1 MRIDIVS
8 IFCEYLDALNLS
20 LIGKAQDKGIV
31 EIVTHNLRDFTHD
44 KHRTVDDTPYGG
56 GAGMVMRPEPWG
68 EALDHVLSAGR
79 ASTQVP
85 AEAESM
91 KPVLVIPSPA
101 GQKFSQPLAAELA
114 ARSHVVF
121 ACGRYEGIDERVFEA
136 SRDHFEVMPVSLGDY
151 VLNGG
156 EVAVLAMTEA
166 IVRLIPGVVGNP
178 ESLVEESHS
187 EPLLEY
193 PVYTKP
199 SSWRGLDVPPVLLGG
214 DHKAIADW
222 RHQQQ
227 LMRTAS
233 RRPDLLPLAAG
244 DRVTRLATPADA
256 GQLLSLG
263 LAVHAGGT
271 LWPLDMPTSVAD
283 WQVLIGAGGVFVLV
297 EDCRVVGVALVA
309 DPAATAVEVSGLM
322 VIPDRQGHGVATD
335 LLSALVRGRAGL
347 TVLVPNSR
355 KDIHKVAKRRKWRRK
370 VVDGGIRYTV
380 G

>member
-31 EIVTHNLRDFTHD
+31 EIVTHDLRDFTHD
-44 KHRTVDDTPYGG
+44 IHRTVDDTPYGG

-68 EALDHVLSAGR
+68 EALDHVLAAGQSAVG
-79 ASTQVP
+79 SD
-85 AEAESM
+85 

-101 GQKFSQPLAAELA
+101 GHKFSQRMAADLAQ
-114 ARSHVVF
+114 RSRLVF

-136 SRDHFEVMPVSLGDY
+136 SREHFDVMPVSLGDY

-166 IVRLIPGVVGNP
+166 VVRLVPGVVGNP

-199 SSWRGLDVPPVLLGG
+199 ASWRGLDVPQVLLGG

-222 RHQQQ
+222 RFQQQ
-227 LMRTAS
+227 LARTAV
-233 RRPDLLPLAAG
+233 RRPDLLPHYG
-244 DRVTRLATPADA
+244 DDVLTRSATPADA
-256 GQLLSLG
+256 GQLFSLG
-263 LAVHAGGT
+263 LAVQAGGGS
-271 LWPLDMPTSVAD
+271 WPLGMPGSVAA
-283 WQVLIGAGGVFVLV
+283 WQSLIAAGGVFVVEETSRLV
-297 EDCRVVGVALVA
+297 AVAVLAEQGESGGAAEVVGM
-309 DPAATAVEVSGLM
+309 M
-322 VIPDRQGHGVATD
+322 VIPDRQSHGVGRE
-335 LLSALVRGRAGL
+335 LLAALGRGRDGL
-347 TVLVPNSR
+347 KVLVPNSR

-380 G
+380 A